1 VGTADASVKPVEPN
15 YSIDVI
21 RFVAITFVIVLHC
34 TAFPYEFLNPTVSS
48 MDILNWFT
56 SDFYAAVGLIGVPL
70 FIMLTGA
77 LLLNPNREDEPL
89 KVFYKK
95 RLDRIALPFIFWTV
109 VYFAWSFT
117 VLGKPLTLFN
127 IGQGLVSG
135 SYFHL
140 WYLYLLMGLYAVTP
154 VLRVLIKHLDR
165 KLFTYLIVLWF
176 LGTVTTPF
184 IHTFTDFRYQPF
196 TWVFFDGVGY
206 FLLGTYLLYSNI
218 KRRRAALIFTL
229 GILGTVIG
237 EWLLTA
243 GMGKTFTGYF
253 HNYMNPTII
262 IASVALFTLLISMD
276 FNAIGKHAKTSR
288 VIHWVSQNSLPLY
301 LIHMIVL
308 VTLSVNVFGV
318 WLNSATY
325 IPLLDVPIFAVIV
338 FAVSA
343 ALVYV
348 FKKVPVLKRLI
359 G

>member
-1 VGTADASVKPVEPN
+1 VASTDANAKPVEPN

-21 RFVAITFVIVLHC
+21 RFIAITMVIVLHC
-34 TAFPYEFLNPTVSS
+34 TEFPYQFLNPQVSS
-48 MDILNWFT
+48 LDILNWFT
-56 SDFYAAVGLIGVPL
+56 DDFYSAIGMLGVPL
-70 FIMLTGA
+70 FVMLTGA
-77 LLLNPNREDEPL
+77 LLLNPNRDDEPL
-89 KVFYKK
+89 KVFYRK

-109 VYFAWSFT
+109 VYFAWAFT
-117 VLGKPLTLFN
+117 VLGRPLTLFS
-127 IGQGLVSG
+127 IGQGLLNG

-140 WYLYLLMGLYAVTP
+140 WYIYLLMGLYAVTP

-165 KLFTYLIVLWF
+165 KLFTYLLVLWF
-176 LGTVTTPF
+176 AGTVTTPF

-206 FLLGTYLLYSNI
+206 FLLGTYLLYSKT
-218 KRRRAALIFTL
+218 KRSRSALIFIL
-229 GILGTVIG
+229 GILGAVAG

-243 GMGKTFTGYF
+243 TLGKTYTGYF

-276 FNAIGKHAKTSR
+276 FSSIGKHKKTSR
-288 VIHWVSQNSLPLY
+288 TLHWVSENTLPLY

-318 WLNSATY
+318 WLNNATF
-325 IPLLDVPIFAVIV
+325 IPLLDVPIFAAIV
-338 FAVSA
+338 FAASA

-348 FKKVPVLKRLI
+348 FKKVPLLNRLI

>member
-1 VGTADASVKPVEPN
+1 MANTDANAKPVGPN

-21 RFVAITFVIVLHC
+21 RFVAITLVIILHC
-34 TAFPYEFLNPTVSS
+34 TAFPYVFLNPQVSS

-56 SDFYAAVGLIGVPL
+56 DDFYAAIGLIGVPL

-77 LLLNPNREDEPL
+77 LLLNPNRDDEPL

-117 VLGKPLTLFN
+117 VLGKPFTLFN
-127 IGQGLVSG
+127 IGQGLLSG

-140 WYLYLLMGLYAVTP
+140 WYLYLLMGLYAITP
-154 VLRVLIKHLDR
+154 VLRVLVKHMDR
-165 KLFTYLIVLWF
+165 KLFTYLLVLWF
-176 LGTVTTPF
+176 AGTVTTPF
-184 IHTFTDFRYQPF
+184 IHTFTDFKYFPF
-196 TWVFFDGVGY
+196 TFVLVDGVGY
-206 FLLGTYLLYSNI
+206 FLLGTYLLYSNV
-218 KRRRAALIFTL
+218 KRSRAALIFVL
-229 GILGTVIG
+229 GVLGAVVG

-243 GMGKTFTGYF
+243 SMGQTNTGYF

-262 IASVALFTLLISMD
+262 IASVALFTLLISLD
-276 FNAIGKHAKTSR
+276 FSNIGNYKKTSR
-288 VIHWVSQNSLPLY
+288 ILHWVSENTLALY

-338 FAVSA
+338 FTVSA

-348 FKKVPVLKRLI
+348 FKKVPVLKKLI

>member
-1 VGTADASVKPVEPN
+1 
-15 YSIDVI
+15 
-21 RFVAITFVIVLHC
+21 
-34 TAFPYEFLNPTVSS
+34 
-48 MDILNWFT
+48 
-56 SDFYAAVGLIGVPL
+56 
-70 FIMLTGA
+70 
-77 LLLNPNREDEPL
+77 
-89 KVFYKK
+89 
-95 RLDRIALPFIFWTV
+95 
-109 VYFAWSFT
+109 
-117 VLGKPLTLFN
+117 
-127 IGQGLVSG
+127 
-135 SYFHL
+135 
-140 WYLYLLMGLYAVTP
+140 MGLYAVTP

-276 FNAIGKHAKTSR
+276 FSAIGKHAKTSR

>member
-1 VGTADASVKPVEPN
+1 MASTDANVKPVEPN

-21 RFVAITFVIVLHC
+21 RFVAITLVIVLHC
-34 TAFPYEFLNPTVSS
+34 TAFPYQFLNSQVTSL
-48 MDILNWFT
+48 DILNWFT
-56 SDFYAAVGLIGVPL
+56 DDFYAAVGLIGVPL

-77 LLLNPNREDEPL
+77 LLLNPNRDDEPL

-95 RLDRIALPFIFWTV
+95 RLDRIALPFTFWTV

-127 IGQGLVSG
+127 IGQGLLSG

-140 WYLYLLMGLYAVTP
+140 WYLYLLMGLYAITP
-154 VLRVLIKHLDR
+154 VLRVLVKHMDR
-165 KLFTYLIVLWF
+165 KLFTYLLVLWF
-176 LGTVTTPF
+176 IGTVFTPF
-184 IHTFTDFRYQPF
+184 IHKFTDFNYYPF
-196 TWVFFDGVGY
+196 TFIIVDGVGY
-206 FLLGTYLLYSNI
+206 FLLGTYLLYSNV
-218 KRRRAALIFTL
+218 KRSRTAMIF
-229 GILGTVIG
+229 ILGVLGAVVG

-243 GMGKTFTGYF
+243 TMGQAYTGYF

-262 IASVALFTLLISMD
+262 IASVALFTLLISLD
-276 FNAIGKHAKTSR
+276 FSSIGNHKKTSR
-288 VIHWVSQNSLPLY
+288 VLHWVSQNSLPLY

-308 VTLSVNVFGV
+308 VTLSINVFGV
-318 WLNSATY
+318 WLNRATF
-325 IPLLDVPIFAVIV
+325 IPLLDIPIFTVIV